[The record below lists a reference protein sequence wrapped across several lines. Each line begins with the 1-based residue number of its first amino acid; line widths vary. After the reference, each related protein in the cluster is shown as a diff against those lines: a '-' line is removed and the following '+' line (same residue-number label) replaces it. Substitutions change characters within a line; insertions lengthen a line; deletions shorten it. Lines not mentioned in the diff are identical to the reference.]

1 MPGDTDLAKLIRHM
15 NPEMDDR
22 SYLFTVYDAGSSAPE
37 LLDYWAMIREKEGTT
52 YIITADE
59 AQKYGIRAERNFKR
73 ITFNVYS
80 SLEAVGL
87 TAAVATELARHDIS
101 ANVVAGYYHDHLF
114 VPEEK
119 AKEALAVLQ
128 RLSESD

>member
-1 MPGDTDLAKLIRHM
+1 MS
-15 NPEMDDR
+15 PEMDDQD
-22 SYLFTVYDAGSSAPE
+22 YLFTVYDTGSSVPKS
-37 LLDYWAMIREKEGTT
+37 LDYWAMIREKEGTT
-52 YIITADE
+52 YIITTDE
-59 AQKYGIRAERNFKR
+59 AQKYGIKAEGIFKR

-87 TAAVATELARHDIS
+87 TAVVATALAEHGIS

-119 AKEALAVLQ
+119 AKEALAVLR